1 MDDKDI
7 MNPEIYEIKPDEW
20 EVLEDNKNI
29 SYKLLDYKLSS
40 WSEDT
45 HLIVSVNKENQ
56 DKTIIINWNSKD
68 FVFASHK
75 AFLRFDDDLPD
86 NLDCKA
92 TEDRLSSIV
101 LDSNYVYES
110 LLNHKLLIIR
120 ASLEK
125 SKTTRVF
132 NISKFREVIK
142 NN

>member
-29 SYKLLDYKLSS
+29 SYKLL
-40 WSEDT
+40 
-45 HLIVSVNKENQ
+45 
-56 DKTIIINWNSKD
+56 
-68 FVFASHK
+68 
-75 AFLRFDDDLPD
+75 
-86 NLDCKA
+86 
-92 TEDRLSSIV
+92 
-101 LDSNYVYES
+101 
-110 LLNHKLLIIR
+110 IIR